1 MRKGEDY
8 FRNKLIFKMKISK
21 ALLFL
26 PILAAGFISCN
37 STSSSTVL
45 GNWVTKSSLD
55 GVVRSE
61 AVSFVVNDTAYLGT
75 GYDGNVRLNDMW
87 VYHAVSGAP
96 GSWEQKADFPGTPR
110 SSGIAF
116 GVGNYGYIGTGFDGV
131 NKLKDMWQFDPVAD
145 TFIQKND
152 FGGTPRYD
160 AVAFGI
166 LTKGYIATGFDG
178 NYLKDFWQ
186 YDPATDSWVQIY
198 GFGGE
203 KRLGAVAFVYNNKGY
218 IVTGINNGVE
228 ENDFWSFDP
237 SNNSFTALRD
247 ISNVSTETY
256 DDNYTNIVRDNAAA
270 FIVGDKAYIST
281 GESNGSLMTA
291 TWEYDFAKDV
301 WTSKTAYEGA
311 ARQGAIGFG
320 VSQGG
325 YLGLGRSS
333 TYAYDDLRQFF
344 PLEAYNAND

>member
-37 STSSSTVL
+37 SGSSSTVL
-45 GNWVTKSSLD
+45 GNWVTKSVFN
-55 GVVRSE
+55 GVTRSE
-61 AVSFVVNDTAYLGT
+61 AVSFVLNDTAYVGT
-75 GYDGNVRLNDMW
+75 GYDGNVRLNDIW
-87 VYHAVSGAP
+87 AYNAAGDY
-96 GSWEQKADFPGTPR
+96 WEQKTDFPGTPR
-110 SSGIAF
+110 SSAVAF
-116 GVGNYGYIGTGFDGV
+116 GVGNYGYIGTGFDGI
-131 NKLKDMWQFDPVAD
+131 NKLNDMWQYNPVAD
-145 TFIQKND
+145 TFIQKNN

-186 YDPATDSWVQIY
+186 YDPTSDSWSQINGY
-198 GFGGE
+198 GGE

-256 DDNYTNIVRDNAAA
+256 DDIYTNIVRDNAAA

-291 TWEYDFAKDV
+291 TWEYDFATDL